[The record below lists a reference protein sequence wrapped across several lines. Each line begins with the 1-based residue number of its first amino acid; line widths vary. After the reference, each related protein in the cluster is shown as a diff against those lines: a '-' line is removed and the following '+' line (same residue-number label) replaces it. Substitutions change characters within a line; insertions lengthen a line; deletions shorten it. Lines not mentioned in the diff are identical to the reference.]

1 MMYLVPLICLVLLQ
15 SMSAETFEQRAARDV
30 FVCFHQEISTLDA
43 ADFPLASEIVSIRK
57 AAPGVSRDNDL
68 SKVVIVEAA
77 TLGAAL
83 DICSSLKQNSNVAW
97 AEVRPERTIDARLET
112 RTRPEHLDSAP
123 NDPFYSQQWYL
134 DRIEAP
140 AAWDIV
146 TPDSSV
152 VIAILDD
159 GVHFGHPDL
168 AAARWEN
175 ALEVNGQIGIDDD
188 NNGYVDDLY
197 GYDFIDKDGDPT
209 PNPVGGENSHGTHV
223 AGIAAATRNN
233 RLGIAGVAGGAMIM
247 AVRVGQ
253 GGSIPYGF
261 EGFLY
266 AIRNGARI
274 INCSWGGSTE
284 SAYESQI
291 VKMALD
297 SGCVVVVSAGNNG
310 NSIRRYPAAING
322 VTSVAASG
330 ANDHRADFTNY
341 GPWVKITAPGVYI
354 QSCLYDGNGHTYGAW
369 QGTSMAAPVVTG
381 VCALVKQHN
390 PALTGAEIQS
400 IILNSTDPIDEVNIS
415 YEEQLGHGRV
425 NAYRAVAETRHTFQ
439 LTGMTADET
448 FQSDQDG
455 RIEAGET
462 GNLSFDYT
470 NSLGSLEN
478 VSLYV
483 QSEDSL
489 IEVIFPVE
497 PLELPLIEPNSSGHF
512 EDVFRFRLTEQ
523 LPRGAIFPAII
534 EFHDSDDILRSRTSL
549 NIILDSTFTVLGDGD
564 IKLGIGEQGA
574 LGYFDYVRNIPLGPG
589 LTLSGLG
596 FSGLYHGS
604 VFVEVGGKVI
614 DNFYGNPEGNR
625 FDFTALPDSY
635 AGLIASD
642 RADQVAQARF
652 NDRTL
657 PEPERLNVELNLNA
671 LHWNTVDG
679 YLLEFTVINRSSSD
693 WPAGIC
699 GVILDW
705 DLAGSSRN
713 YGGFD
718 DANGILHA
726 RSELTNYPFVGLAG
740 IEETL
745 STAYE
750 ISNRDEFP
758 TGAGFS
764 DQRIAELVHAGI
776 GGFSDA
782 PRDLSHIAALGFPT
796 LAAGDSAQVVIALLT
811 GHNLTQLSSNLNS
824 LRSLYTTGELPP
836 ITKGPTPHQTL
847 AKPVISPNPFV
858 SGQTLSVSGVP
869 AGDVTLKLYNILGQ
883 TVGQFATHSGP
894 SGNVTFDA
902 IPVLSPGLLFYQI
915 NHLGG
920 ASTGK
925 LLYLP

>member
-1 MMYLVPLICLVLLQ
+1 MYLVPLICFVLFQ
-15 SMSAETFEQRAARDV
+15 STLAETLEQRAARDIIV
-30 FVCFHQEISTLDA
+30 YFRQEIASLDA
-43 ADFPLASEIVSIRK
+43 ADFPNASEIVSIRK
-57 AAPGVSRDNDL
+57 AAPGVSRGNDL
-68 SKVVIVEAA
+68 SKLIVVEAVTA
-77 TLGAAL
+77 GAAL
-83 DICSSLKQNSNVAW
+83 DICSSLRQNSNVAW
-97 AEVRPERTIDARLET
+97 AEIRPVRTIDARLEI
-112 RTRPEHLDSAP
+112 RTRPEYLDGTP

-140 AAWDIV
+140 AAWDLV

-175 ALEVNGQIGIDDD
+175 ALEVNGQIGTDDD
-188 NNGYVDDLY
+188 NNGYIDDLY
-197 GYDFIDKDGDPT
+197 GYDFIDQDGDPT

-233 RLGIAGVAGGAMIM
+233 RLGIAGVAGGAKIM

-291 VKMALD
+291 VNMALD

-310 NSIRRYPAAING
+310 NNIRRYPAAING

-354 QSCLYDGNGHTYGAW
+354 HSCLYDGNGHTYGAW

-381 VCALVKQHN
+381 VCALVKQRN

-400 IILNSTDPIDEVNIS
+400 IILNSADPIEGVNLG
-415 YEEQLGHGRV
+415 YEGQLGHGRI

-439 LTGMTADET
+439 LTGVTADET

-455 RIEAGET
+455 RIEASET
-462 GNLSFDYT
+462 GSLSFDYA

-478 VSLYV
+478 ISLHLL
-483 QSEDSL
+483 SEDSL
-489 IEVIFPVE
+489 IEVIAPVV
-497 PLELPLIEPNSSGHF
+497 PLELPLIEPNSSDHL
-512 EDVFRFRLTEQ
+512 EDAFRFRLAEQ
-523 LPRGAIFPAII
+523 LPRGTIFPAIV
-534 EFHDSDDILRSRTSL
+534 EFWDGDNILRSRSSL

-564 IKLGIGEQGA
+564 IKFGIGEQGA

-589 LTLSGLG
+589 LTLPGNRP
-596 FSGLYHGS
+596 SGLYHGS
-604 VFVEVGGKVI
+604 VFVAVGDKVI
-614 DNFYGNPEGNR
+614 DNFYGNPAGDR
-625 FDFTALPDSY
+625 FDFTALPDVY
-635 AGLIASD
+635 AGWEDTEHSGCAAGS
-642 RADQVAQARF
+642 RF
-652 NDRTL
+652 NDRML
-657 PEPERLNVELNLNA
+657 PDEERLNVEVKLTGIL
-671 LHWNTVDG
+671 WPGWPGQV
-679 YLLEFTVINRSSSD
+679 LEITVINRSTIE
-693 WPAGIC
+693 WPAGVC
-699 GVILDW
+699 GVMMDW

-718 DANGILHA
+718 EETQVLYA
-726 RSELTNYPFVGLAG
+726 RSELTDHRMVGLAG
-740 IEETL
+740 LNEPLT
-745 STAYE
+745 TAYE

-758 TGAGFS
+758 TGAGFP
-764 DQRIAELVHAGI
+764 DQRIADLVHAGI
-776 GGFSDA
+776 GGFSDS
-782 PRDLSHIAALGFPT
+782 PRDLSHIAGLEFPP
-796 LAAGDSAQVVIALLT
+796 LAAGDSAQVVLAIIPLRDMDSFS
-811 GHNLTQLSSNLNS
+811 GVLSH
-824 LRSLYTTGELPP
+824 LRTLYN
-836 ITKGPTPHQTL
+836 GPAPFTSKQPEKQQNTN
-847 AKPVISPNPFV
+847 KIVISPNPIV
-858 SGQTLSVSGVP
+858 TGQPLSITGVR
-869 AGDVTLKLYNILGQ
+869 AGDVMLKLYNILGQ
-883 TVGQFATHSGP
+883 TVGQFAAHSGP

-902 IPVLSPGLLFYQI
+902 IPALSPGLLFYQI
-915 NHLGG
+915 DHLGG
-920 ASTGK
+920 TTTGK